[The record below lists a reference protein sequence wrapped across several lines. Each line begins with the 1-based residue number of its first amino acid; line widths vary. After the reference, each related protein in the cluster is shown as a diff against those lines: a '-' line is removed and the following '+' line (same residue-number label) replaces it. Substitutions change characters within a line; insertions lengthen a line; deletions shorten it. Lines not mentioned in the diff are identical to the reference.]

1 MTGVVLE
8 GRHLG
13 HAYGGE
19 PVLKEVTAAVEPGE
33 VVAVMGPS
41 GSGKST
47 LLHLLGG
54 LLRPDSGQVY
64 LAGERIDQL
73 SEQARSQLRLR
84 QMGFVFQFGD
94 LIPELTIAENVELPL
109 RLTGARS
116 RRARRRAIAMLER
129 LEIGEYAHQR
139 ISEVSGGQ
147 TQRAAVARALVHSP
161 AVVLA
166 DEPTGALDTTAGEL
180 VLEALVGAARESGTA
195 VLLVTHELRVA
206 SWASRDVLLRDGRVV
221 GDAPVARSPEEAGL
235 VATSGRHGAG
245 GQAGR
250 FGR

>member
-1 MTGVVLE
+1 MTAVVLE

-13 HAYGGE
+13 HAYGAE
-19 PVLKEVTAAVEPGE
+19 PVLTDVSLALDAGE

-47 LLHLLGG
+47 LLHLLAG
-54 LLRPDSGQVY
+54 LLRPDAGEVY
-64 LAGERIDQL
+64 LAGKRIDRL
-73 SEQARSQLRLR
+73 SEQARSRLRLR

-94 LIPELTIAENVELPL
+94 LIPELTIAENTELPL
-109 RLTGARS
+109 RLTGTRAG
-116 RRARRRAIAMLER
+116 RARRRATAMLER
-129 LEIGEYAHQR
+129 LEIAEHADKR

-147 TQRAAVARALVHSP
+147 AQRAAVARALVHSP
-161 AVVLA
+161 PVVLA
-166 DEPTGALDTTAGEL
+166 DEPTGSLDTTAGEL

-221 GDAPVARSPEEAGL
+221 GDAPVASSGEAGL
-235 VATSGRHGAG
+235 VAASGRHAGHAG
-245 GQAGR
+245 GSGR
-250 FGR
+250 